1 MRINK
6 MIAASI
12 GTLLLLATP
21 TWASAASESGLS
33 YTATVAG
40 QNVAAAS
47 EAHPLV
53 LDPKHQTTVEITIT
67 NTGRAPVTVES
78 IGLNGK
84 ILGLTQFNVRTA
96 VSLAVPPGK
105 TDRLAFKMD
114 MSDLDGQATGLVAG
128 NFSVRTSAGQ
138 ELVNPVLSK
147 VKGSLFSV
155 YGLFGL
161 GLVIITILAA
171 VDTGLAVARDSLP
184 ENRFRRGLMTMAPG
198 IGLGFVLIFSLS
210 ALRIWVPTG
219 PRWIISALLFAGAC
233 FAAGYFTGAPDDS
246 DELDDEPVEV
256 EAKFDGRDG
265 TGTKAGS

>member
-1 MRINK
+1 MSINK

-12 GTLLLLATP
+12 GALLLLATP
-21 TWASAASESGLS
+21 MWASAAPESGLS

-40 QNVAAAS
+40 QNVADAS

-53 LDPKHQTTVEITIT
+53 LDPKHQTTVEITVT

-84 ILGLTQFNVRTA
+84 ILGLTLFNVRTA

-105 TDRLAFKMD
+105 TDKLAFKMD
-114 MSDLDGQATGLVAG
+114 ISDLDGQATGLVAG
-128 NFSVRTSAGQ
+128 SFSVRTSAGQ
-138 ELVNPVLSK
+138 ELVNPVVSK
-147 VKGSLFSV
+147 VEGSLFSV

-171 VDTGLAVARDSLP
+171 VDTGLAIARGRLP

-198 IGLGFVLIFSLS
+198 IGIGFVLIFSLS
-210 ALRIWVPTG
+210 ALSIWVPTG

-246 DELDDEPVEV
+246 DELDDQPVEV
-256 EAKFDGRDG
+256 EANFEGRHGIG
-265 TGTKAGS
+265 TEAGT